1 MVMPVIVTALPKA
14 AVLSAKAPAA
24 DEALM
29 VTLSLPCVP
38 TREAAPVFSA
48 ATVVL
53 SYTRLTAVT
62 LLTVSSLAVTF
73 AVVLGWVSV

>member
-1 MVMPVIVTALPKA
+1 MPVMVTALPKA
-14 AVLSAKAPAA
+14 AVLSAKAPTAP
-24 DEALM
+24 EVLI

-38 TREAAPVFSA
+38 TSDAAPVFSA
-48 ATVVL
+48 ATVAR

-62 LLTVSSLAVTF
+62 LLTVSSLAVIE

>member
-1 MVMPVIVTALPKA
+1 MPVMVTALPKA
-14 AVLSAKAPAA
+14 AVLSAKAPVAE
-24 DEALM
+24 EALIE
-29 VTLSLPCVP
+29 TLSPLSFP
-38 TREAAPVFSA
+38 TSAAAPVFSA